1 MEPLTCFFGSLVS
14 FLVDVNQC
22 ESENN
27 SFSIDVD
34 HLQEKIV
41 DRLKFG
47 RLWHGE
53 ERPIHILYI
62 YINIMVITWVSKPN
76 CHSSPSR
83 SLSAGFL
90 PRSFKFDGLFKF

>member
-1 MEPLTCFFGSLVS
+1 MFFGSLVS

-34 HLQEKIV
+34 LLQEKIV

-62 YINIMVITWVSKPN
+62 YILISWL
-76 CHSSPSR
+76 
-83 SLSAGFL
+83 SLGSLNRIATVAL
-90 PRSFKFDGLFKF
+90 QDH

>member
-34 HLQEKIV
+34 LLQEKIV

-62 YINIMVITWVSKPN
+62 YILISWL
-76 CHSSPSR
+76 
-83 SLSAGFL
+83 SLGSLNRIATVAL
-90 PRSFKFDGLFKF
+90 QDH

>member
-1 MEPLTCFFGSLVS
+1 MFFGSLVS

-22 ESENN
+22 ESENT
-27 SFSIDVD
+27 SFSIDVEL
-34 HLQEKIV
+34 LQEKIV

-62 YINIMVITWVSKPN
+62 YILISWL
-76 CHSSPSR
+76 
-83 SLSAGFL
+83 SLGSLNRIATVAL
-90 PRSFKFDGLFKF
+90 QDH